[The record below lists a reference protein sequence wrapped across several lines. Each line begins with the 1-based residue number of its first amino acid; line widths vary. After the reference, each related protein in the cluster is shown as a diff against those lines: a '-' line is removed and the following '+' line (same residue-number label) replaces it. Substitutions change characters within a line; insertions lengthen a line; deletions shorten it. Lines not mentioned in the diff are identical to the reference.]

1 MKSIKKFSAISVKDQ
16 SITESAKV
24 TKEAVDELIKKIGFN
39 SIDELKKE
47 KDLLSKLEAMS
58 KAFVKGSQKVMIYLR
73 MKSKKIEPKILKM
86 K

>member
-47 KDLLSKLEAMS
+47 KDLFLFFL
-58 KAFVKGSQKVMIYLR
+58 FFLFWQFLI
-73 MKSKKIEPKILKM
+73 I
-86 K
+86 